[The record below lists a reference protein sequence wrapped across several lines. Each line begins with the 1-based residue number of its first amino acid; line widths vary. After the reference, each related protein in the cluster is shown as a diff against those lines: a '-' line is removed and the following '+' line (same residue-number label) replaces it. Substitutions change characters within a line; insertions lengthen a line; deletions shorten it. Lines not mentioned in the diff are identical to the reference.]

1 MDSLLPCP
9 FCGGEAKT
17 VLADTYPHRGMLH
30 SWYVA
35 CKDSE
40 CGCELGFYGMD
51 ENGTCGTYE
60 TEAEAVA
67 AWNTRYHSEF
77 EKTVIKAWKEIKDYQ
92 ERTCHRVDVNG
103 YSFRFECSACGY
115 VAIVHNCE
123 TRLDELPNYCPNC
136 GARVTKSDQ
145 YL

>member
-1 MDSLLPCP
+1 MDNLKPCP

-30 SWYVA
+30 SWFVA

-60 TEAEAVA
+60 TEAEAIA
-67 AWNTRYHSEF
+67 AWNTR
-77 EKTVIKAWKEIKDYQ
+77 A
-92 ERTCHRVDVNG
+92 ERTCRMEMLPPD
-103 YSFRFECSACGY
+103 
-115 VAIVHNCE
+115 E
-123 TRLDELPNYCPNC
+123 TRTRWLCSECGGVHIGEAGHFLWPNYCPNC
-136 GARVTKSDQ
+136 GAKVVNTDE
-145 YL
+145 

>member
-1 MDSLLPCP
+1 MSSELLPCP

-30 SWYVA
+30 SWFVA

-60 TEAEAVA
+60 TEAEAIA
-67 AWNTRYHSEF
+67 AWNTRAATTIGQVAVEVVPT
-77 EKTVIKAWKEIKDYQ
+77 K
-92 ERTCHRVDVNG
+92 RTCKGESDMSEWVCSECQCWIPTGITHENKKRV
-103 YSFRFECSACGY
+103 SAW
-115 VAIVHNCE
+115 NF
-123 TRLDELPNYCPNC
+123 CPHC
-136 GARVTKSDQ
+136 GAKVVE
-145 YL
+145 